1 MTGMKT
7 KRTILI
13 ILFLT
18 CLPALSAVLAA
29 QYTIPLRFD
38 LPVIAEDTTDFP
50 LSVQNA
56 PHTLLV
62 NNWPAIPY
70 RLLLDELPPGSRI
83 VDVTET
89 SDTPR
94 IIPLAEPLP
103 FTKGLRILSQPDR
116 NIHYEAFDFDR
127 PFPQK
132 PIEWRVFGGL
142 DPLTLT
148 HKTWLVIRVFPVQ
161 YQNASHLL
169 FRENITV
176 TIRTEDAS
184 PETMSL
190 PRKQDEQETL
200 IVIAPEI
207 FEAVLQPY
215 LAHKTAAGLSCSLYT
230 IESIF
235 DSMTGKD
242 DAEKLRLFIRLK
254 VEQNDTAFVLLA
266 GDADVL
272 PVRRCALTHDPLGQ
286 GLLPMEDYFSDL
298 FDGYGDYHDW
308 DANED
313 GNFGDYIDDLSAM
326 DLVPDVFTARIPA
339 STPEEMKAAVDKI
352 IRYETSSQPQDD
364 WFNRVIFAAV
374 DTFNERDHGETSGIP
389 EGECMAEFL
398 AETIFA
404 DRDIVRLYETD
415 TYPHDAPAEPD
426 DVVRKTNDG
435 AGFMAFHCHGAPDCF
450 WLISSCFGHSHAD
463 QLRNDYKQPVMFG
476 FACSTAAFDNELPG
490 WPYGSSGES
499 MPEHFILNDQGGA
512 IGFVGATRVA
522 LASGYSHADYRA
534 MSGALEYHY
543 FKSFDKGMQTP
554 AMMLA
559 AMKLGYLQHVGMN
572 SYWDYYTIAQY
583 AQFGDPVV
591 SLGGFK
597 QEIALQPVQVLQEV
611 EGGLPGQC
619 IEPGCTVLL
628 TPVLLNTGAA
638 TPLVT
643 AVLES
648 NDPDV
653 TILDADVFYGDFG
666 RFQKL
671 APESAFKVAIA
682 PNTETNKHVQLR
694 LNLYSDDVWIGD
706 SPIDIFIGN
715 APLLVLDDWDI
726 IYDNYKNGN
735 PDPGD
740 HIMPSLFIRN
750 IGCKTAENMII
761 TVQSNSPFLDKC
773 QTNYDG
779 ELGDLP
785 PDYCRET
792 GWGTIELV
800 ISENCPHDTD
810 IPILAE
816 ITCDGGHKW
825 DIPFVVT
832 VRDKKGPR
840 MWDYS
845 IEPRSSLPNETIH
858 ILTNAHDVSGIESID
873 AVITDSHT
881 GGQRTVR
888 LLDDGNNGDGAPND
902 GIFGAY
908 IDTGSVTSNYIVDL
922 VSLDSRGNRFQI
934 KEASAFSTIPIQSA
948 SVLLIDTST
957 DPEASETVST
967 SLTNLGIDHFPW
979 EARYRGIPDSQSL
992 DMFHNEIIIWLFGWT
1007 NSPDKS
1013 MRDMMAKHLDSGGAL
1028 MVSGWDM
1035 VRNVSRLGGYDWL
1048 RDYFGVEVVNGNT
1061 GAYFVEGIP
1070 ENPVTEG
1077 LGFRLK
1083 RKNASMAFTP
1093 DTIKTVANGE
1103 TFMRFK
1109 ELPEAAGAVVTR
1121 DAGMRSVCLPFAL
1134 EGIRTQGEMESFLD
1148 RILPW
1153 MADRPDSVEFDL
1165 NLSSEIFYPGD
1176 PFVLSTTL
1184 INPHRNIL
1192 EADQYIALAVGDM
1205 YWFWPSW
1212 VEYPPGVDMQPISL
1226 EPFSTTH
1233 QTILD
1238 FIWPTTDVS
1247 ATGILF
1253 YGVLIDPESADLLT
1267 DLKSVSFGF

>member
-7 KRTILI
+7 KRTIII
-13 ILFLT
+13 ILSLT
-18 CLPALSAVLAA
+18 CFPTLSGALAA
-29 QYTIPLRFD
+29 DYTVPLRFE
-38 LPVIAEDTTDFP
+38 LPVIAEEVTDFP

-56 PHTLLV
+56 PQTLLI

-70 RLLLDELPPGSRI
+70 RLLLEELPPGSRV
-83 VDVTET
+83 VDVIET

-94 IIPLAEPLP
+94 IIPLRKPLP

-116 NIHYEAFDFDR
+116 VVHYDTFDFDA
-127 PFPQK
+127 PYPQK
-132 PIEWRVFGGL
+132 PMEWRVLGGL

-169 FRENITV
+169 FREKITV

-184 PETMSL
+184 AETMSL
-190 PRKQDEQETL
+190 PRKQDEQETV

-215 LAHKTAAGLSCSLYT
+215 LTHKTAAGLSCSLYT
-230 IESIF
+230 IESII
-235 DSMTGKD
+235 DTAAGRD
-242 DAEKLRLFIRLK
+242 DAEKLRLFIRSK

-272 PVRRCALTHDPLGQ
+272 PVRRCALTHDPLDQ
-286 GLLPMEDYFSDL
+286 ALLPMEDYFADL
-298 FDGYGDYHDW
+298 FNGYGDYHDW
-308 DANED
+308 DANGD
-313 GNFGDYIDDLSAM
+313 GNFGDFIDDLSAM

-339 STPEEMKAAVDKI
+339 STPEEMKAAADKI

-374 DTFNERDHGETSGIP
+374 DTFNERDHNETSGIP

-426 DVVRKTNDG
+426 DVVEKTNDG
-435 AGFMAFHCHGAPDCF
+435 AGFMAFHCHGSPNCF
-450 WLISSCFGHSHAD
+450 WLISSCFGHDHAD

-476 FACSTAAFDNELPG
+476 FACSTAAFDNELPD

-543 FKSFDKGMQTP
+543 FKSYDKGMQTP
-554 AMMLA
+554 GMMLA

-572 SYWDYYTIAQY
+572 GYYDYYSIAQY

-591 SLGGFK
+591 SLGGFR
-597 QEIALQPVQVLQEV
+597 QDIALQPVQALQEV

-619 IEPGCTVLL
+619 IEPGCTVFL
-628 TPVLLNTGAA
+628 TPVLLNIGAA
-638 TPLVT
+638 APQVT

-653 TILDADVFYGDFG
+653 TILNADVFYGDFG

-671 APESAFKVAIA
+671 MPESAFKMTIA
-682 PNTETNKHVQLR
+682 PNAETNKHIQLR
-694 LNLYSDDVWIGD
+694 MNLHSDDVLVGD
-706 SPIDIFIGN
+706 LSIDIFIGN
-715 APLLVLDDWDI
+715 APQLVLDDWDI
-726 IYDNYKNGN
+726 IYDSYKNGN

-773 QTNYDG
+773 QINNDG

-792 GWGTIELV
+792 GWGIIELV
-800 ISENCPHDTD
+800 ISENCPHETD

-816 ITCDGGHKW
+816 ISCDNGHKW

-845 IEPRSSLPNETIH
+845 VEPRSSLPNDTVQ
-858 ILTNAHDVSGIESID
+858 ILTNAYDVSGIESIHAIIKD
-873 AVITDSHT
+873 AQTGDQQVI
-881 GGQRTVR
+881 R
-888 LLDDGNNGDGAPND
+888 LHDDGNNND

-908 IDTGSVTSNYIVDL
+908 IETGAVPSNYIVDL
-922 VSLDSRGNRFQI
+922 VSLDSRGNEFQI

-957 DPEASETVST
+957 DPGASEAVSQ
-967 SLTNLGIDHFPW
+967 SLTNLGIDHFSW
-979 EARYRGIPDSQSL
+979 DSRYRGALNKQVL
-992 DMFHNEIIIWLFGWT
+992 DLFHDGIVVWLFGWT
-1007 NSPDKS
+1007 NSPDES
-1013 MRDMMAKHLDSGGAL
+1013 MRNLMANYLDNGGAL

-1035 VRNVSRLGGYDWL
+1035 VRNASRTGGRIWL
-1048 RDYFGVEVVNGNT
+1048 RDYFGVEAVNGDT
-1061 GAYFVEGIP
+1061 GVYFVEGIP
-1070 ENPVTEG
+1070 GNPVTEG

-1083 RKNASMAFTP
+1083 RKNASLAFTP
-1093 DTIKTVANGE
+1093 DTIKAVADGE

-1121 DAGMRSVCLPFAL
+1121 DAGIRTVCLPFAL
-1134 EGIRTQGEMESFLD
+1134 EGIRTPGEMESFLD

-1153 MADRPDSVEFDL
+1153 MADRPDRVEFDL
-1165 NLSSEIFYPGD
+1165 NLSSELFFPGD

-1184 INPHRNIL
+1184 LNPYRNIVD
-1192 EADQYIALAVGDM
+1192 ADQYIALAVGDI

-1212 VEYPPGVDMQPISL
+1212 VEFPPEVDRQPISL
-1226 EPFSTTH
+1226 EPFSATH

-1238 FIWPTTDVS
+1238 FIWPTTDVT

>member
-7 KRTILI
+7 KRTIII
-13 ILFLT
+13 ILSLT
-18 CLPALSAVLAA
+18 CFPTLSGALAA
-29 QYTIPLRFD
+29 DYTVPLRFE
-38 LPVIAEDTTDFP
+38 LPVIAEEVTDFP

-56 PHTLLV
+56 PQTLLI

-70 RLLLDELPPGSRI
+70 RLLLEELPPGSRV
-83 VDVTET
+83 VDVIET

-94 IIPLAEPLP
+94 IIPLRKPLP

-116 NIHYEAFDFDR
+116 VVHYDTFDFDA
-127 PFPQK
+127 PYPQK
-132 PIEWRVFGGL
+132 PMEWRVLGGL

-169 FRENITV
+169 FREKITV

-184 PETMSL
+184 AETMSL
-190 PRKQDEQETL
+190 PRKQDEQETV

-215 LAHKTAAGLSCSLYT
+215 LTHKTAAGLSCSLYT
-230 IESIF
+230 IESII
-235 DSMTGKD
+235 DTAAGRD
-242 DAEKLRLFIRLK
+242 DAEKLRLFIRSK

-272 PVRRCALTHDPLGQ
+272 PVRRCALTHDPLDQ
-286 GLLPMEDYFSDL
+286 ALLPMEDYFADL
-298 FDGYGDYHDW
+298 FNGYGDYHDW
-308 DANED
+308 DANGD
-313 GNFGDYIDDLSAM
+313 GNFGDFIDDLSAM

-339 STPEEMKAAVDKI
+339 STPEEMKAAADKI

-374 DTFNERDHGETSGIP
+374 DTFNERDHNETSGIP

-426 DVVRKTNDG
+426 DVVEKTNDG

-450 WLISSCFGHSHAD
+450 WLISSCFGHDHAD

-476 FACSTAAFDNELPG
+476 FACSTAAFDNELPD

-543 FKSFDKGMQTP
+543 FKSYDKGMQTP
-554 AMMLA
+554 GMMLA

-572 SYWDYYTIAQY
+572 GYYDYYSIAQY

-591 SLGGFK
+591 SLGGFR
-597 QEIALQPVQVLQEV
+597 QDIALQPVQALQEV

-619 IEPGCTVLL
+619 IEPGCTVFL
-628 TPVLLNTGAA
+628 TPVLLNIGAA
-638 TPLVT
+638 APQVT

-653 TILDADVFYGDFG
+653 TILNADVFYGDFG

-671 APESAFKVAIA
+671 MPESAFKMTIA
-682 PNTETNKHVQLR
+682 PNAETNKHIQLR
-694 LNLYSDDVWIGD
+694 MNLHSDDVLVGD
-706 SPIDIFIGN
+706 SSIDIFIGN
-715 APLLVLDDWDI
+715 APQLVLDDWDI
-726 IYDNYKNGN
+726 IYDSYKNGN

-773 QTNYDG
+773 QINNDG

-792 GWGTIELV
+792 GWGIIELV
-800 ISENCPHDTD
+800 ISENCPHETD

-816 ITCDGGHKW
+816 ISCDNGHKW

-845 IEPRSSLPNETIH
+845 VEPRSSLPNDTVQ
-858 ILTNAHDVSGIESID
+858 ILTNAYDVSGIESIHAIIKD
-873 AVITDSHT
+873 AQTGDQQVI
-881 GGQRTVR
+881 R
-888 LLDDGNNGDGAPND
+888 LHDDGNNND

-908 IDTGSVTSNYIVDL
+908 IETGAVPSNYIVDL
-922 VSLDSRGNRFQI
+922 VSLDSRGNEFQI

-957 DPEASETVST
+957 DPGASEAVSQ
-967 SLTNLGIDHFPW
+967 SLTNLGIDHFSW
-979 EARYRGIPDSQSL
+979 DSRYRGALNKQVL
-992 DMFHNEIIIWLFGWT
+992 DLFHDGIVVWLFGWT
-1007 NSPDKS
+1007 NSPDES
-1013 MRDMMAKHLDSGGAL
+1013 MRNLMANYLDNGGAL

-1035 VRNVSRLGGYDWL
+1035 VRNASRTGGRIWL
-1048 RDYFGVEVVNGNT
+1048 RDYFGVEAVNGDT
-1061 GAYFVEGIP
+1061 GVYFVEGIP
-1070 ENPVTEG
+1070 GNPVTEG

-1083 RKNASMAFTP
+1083 RKNASLAFTP
-1093 DTIKTVANGE
+1093 DTIKAVADGE

-1121 DAGMRSVCLPFAL
+1121 DAGIRTVCLPFAL
-1134 EGIRTQGEMESFLD
+1134 EGIRTPGEMESFLD

-1153 MADRPDSVEFDL
+1153 MADRPDRVEFDL
-1165 NLSSEIFYPGD
+1165 NLSSELFFPGD

-1184 INPHRNIL
+1184 LNPYRNIVD
-1192 EADQYIALAVGDM
+1192 ADQYIALAVGDI

-1212 VEYPPGVDMQPISL
+1212 VEFPPEVDRQPISL
-1226 EPFSTTH
+1226 EPFSATH

-1238 FIWPTTDVS
+1238 FIWPTTDVT